1 MFLCSIL
8 PNFTNKKKRLFLKEE
23 QSNVLHKHCLIIA
36 SRAGNI
42 LMLLLLLD

>member
-8 PNFTNKKKRLFLKEE
+8 PNFTNKKKCSFLKEE
-23 QSNVLHKHCLIIA
+23 QTNVLHKHCLIIA
-36 SRAGNI
+36 SGAGTI